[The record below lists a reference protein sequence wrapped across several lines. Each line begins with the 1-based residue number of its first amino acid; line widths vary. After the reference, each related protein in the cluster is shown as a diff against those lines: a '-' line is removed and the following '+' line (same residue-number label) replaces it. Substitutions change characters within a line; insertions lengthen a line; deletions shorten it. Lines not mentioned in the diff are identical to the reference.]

1 MERLSPPRRR
11 PRTEAAVIRTTLSM
25 IVRPGREREFERTWL
40 AAAEQSSRRP
50 GALGQALLRD
60 PSEPRHYTVTADW
73 ATHEDL
79 AAYQASDH
87 RVALSTALEQLRES
101 AARSVLE
108 VVAQLPPA
116 QPPSAQPP
124 PAKETPR

>member
-1 MERLSPPRRR
+1 M
-11 PRTEAAVIRTTLSM
+11 
-25 IVRPGREREFERTWL
+25 
-40 AAAEQSSRRP
+40 RP

>member
-1 MERLSPPRRR
+1 M
-11 PRTEAAVIRTTLSM
+11 IRTTLSM
-25 IVRPGREREFERTWL
+25 VVRPGREREFERTWL
-40 AAAEQSSRRP
+40 AAAEQSSRQP

-60 PSEPRHYTVTADW
+60 PREPRHYTVTADW

-116 QPPSAQPP
+116 PPAPTPPPPAQPSPAQPP